1 MKKKINK
8 ICWGITLL
16 VLGVILAL
24 NALDIAKIDVFFDG
38 WWSLFIIVPSVI
50 GLFTEQDKSGNLIG
64 LIIGIVFLLAAQDVI
79 QMSIVWKLI
88 FPIVLVVIGV
98 KICLDAFHANKKYV
112 NVKSHKS
119 IEKDYTSGTAVFSGW
134 DMRPENEKFEGSALT
149 AVFGGIECD
158 LRKAIFEEDCVINA
172 TAVFGDV
179 DIILPD
185 TVNVEVNSFS
195 LFGETTNK
203 KRMNKEEN
211 TVTVYVNGT
220 SIFGEVEIK

>member
-1 MKKKINK
+1 MKKKISK

-16 VLGVILAL
+16 VLGGILAL

-79 QMSIVWKLI
+79 QMSLIWKLV
-88 FPIVLVVIGV
+88 FPIVLVIAGIEICFNAIRGSKKREKV
-98 KICLDAFHANKKYV
+98 KAYKNVEKSDA
-112 NVKSHKS
+112 
-119 IEKDYTSGTAVFSGW
+119 SGTAVFGGLEVCP
-134 DMRPENEKFEGSALT
+134 DYENFYGSTLT
-149 AVFGGIECD
+149 AVFGGVDCD
-158 LRKAIFEEDCVINA
+158 LRKAIFVEDCEINA